1 MKTKYKIII
10 ALVAFIVIFPAMI
23 QAQSYNTEH
32 TTLARFLTR
41 LYNSAPFEGVKAVND
56 YENNYLIS
64 VVVLD
69 PAKYGNNES
78 TMSRVAGVKAMSQAS
93 RFFSGSKITS
103 ELIITTREDRTQ
115 NTTTEMLEKINEQS
129 IGYVNALSELA
140 NFSNAQGQRVFI
152 YYKELETIVK
162 SKNKKK
168 K

>member
-41 LYNSAPFEGVKAVND
+41 MYNSAPFEGVKVVND
-56 YENNYLIS
+56 YDNNYLIS
-64 VVVLD
+64 VVVLN
-69 PAKYGNNES
+69 PAKYRNNES

-103 ELIITTREDRTQ
+103 ELIITTREDSTQ

-140 NFSNAQGQRVFI
+140 NFSDNQGQRIFV
-152 YYKELETIVK
+152 YYKQLDALAKTK
-162 SKNKKK
+162 DKKK

>member
-1 MKTKYKIII
+1 MKTKYRFII
-10 ALVAFIVIFPAMI
+10 ALVGLIATFPAMMH
-23 QAQSYNTEH
+23 AQSYNTEH

-41 LYNSAPFEGVKAVND
+41 MYNSAPFEGVKVVND
-56 YENNYLIS
+56 YDNNYLIS
-64 VVVLD
+64 VVVLN
-69 PAKYGNNES
+69 PAKYRNNES

-103 ELIITTREDRTQ
+103 ELIITTREDSTQ

-140 NFSNAQGQRVFI
+140 NFSDNQGQRIFV
-152 YYKELETIVK
+152 YYKQLDALAKTK
-162 SKNKKK
+162 DKKK

>member
-1 MKTKYKIII
+1 MKTKYRFII
-10 ALVAFIVIFPAMI
+10 ALAGLIATFPAMMH
-23 QAQSYNTEH
+23 AQSYNTEH

-41 LYNSAPFEGVKAVND
+41 MYNSAPFEGVKVVND
-56 YENNYLIS
+56 YDNNYLIS
-64 VVVLD
+64 VVVLN
-69 PAKYGNNES
+69 PAKYRNNES

-103 ELIITTREDRTQ
+103 ELIITTREDSTQ

-140 NFSNAQGQRVFI
+140 NFSDNQGQRIFV
-152 YYKELETIVK
+152 YYKQLDALAKTK
-162 SKNKKK
+162 DKKK

>member
-1 MKTKYKIII
+1 MKTKNKLII
-10 ALVAFIVIFPAMI
+10 ALIAFIAIFPTLLH
-23 QAQSYNTEH
+23 AQSYNTEH

-41 LYNSAPFEGVKAVND
+41 MYNSAPFEGVKVVND
-56 YENNYLIS
+56 YDNNYLIS
-64 VVVLD
+64 VVVLN
-69 PAKYGNNES
+69 PTKYRNNES

-103 ELIITTREDRTQ
+103 ELIITTREDSTQ

-140 NFSNAQGQRVFI
+140 NFSDNQGQRIFF
-152 YYKELETIVK
+152 YYKQLDALAKTK
-162 SKNKKK
+162 DKKK

>member
-1 MKTKYKIII
+1 MKIKFLLFVT
-10 ALVAFIVIFPAMI
+10 LFVACVSNY
-23 QAQSYNTEH
+23 AQSYNTEH

-41 LYNSAPFEGVKAVND
+41 MYNSAPFEGVKVIND
-56 YENNYLIS
+56 YDNNYLIS
-64 VVVLD
+64 VVVLN
-69 PAKYGNNES
+69 PAKYRNNES

-103 ELIITTREDRTQ
+103 ELIITTREDSTQ

-140 NFSNAQGQRVFI
+140 NFSDNQGQQIFV
-152 YYKELETIVK
+152 YYKQLDALAKTK
-162 SKNKKK
+162 DKKK